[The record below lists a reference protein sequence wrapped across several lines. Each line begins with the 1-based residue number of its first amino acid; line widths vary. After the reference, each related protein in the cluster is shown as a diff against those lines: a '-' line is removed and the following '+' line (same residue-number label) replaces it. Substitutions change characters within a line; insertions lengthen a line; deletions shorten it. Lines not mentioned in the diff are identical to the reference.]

1 MDLNNLDSSRNHCN
15 ESEFLVYHPI
25 RNVYDGDSI
34 KRKDIASSFKQIFKF
49 CGNLNI
55 MIQCEIKQI
64 RQQRFPIFIPKPI

>member
-15 ESEFLVYHPI
+15 ELEFLVYHPI
-25 RNVYDGDSI
+25 RNVYDGDLV
-34 KRKDIASSFKQIFKF
+34 KRIDIARSFKQIFKF

-64 RQQRFPIFIPKPI
+64 RQQHLLILISKPV